1 MFTLAQTKDERKMRN
16 YAKATSEI
24 VVNGISKF
32 LFFLPALLAEAS
44 KINILAKRQQNTIS
58 ILFFIAFISQILDNL
73 PFEALLLKVHIT
85 LSYFGRESCHFECT
99 R

>member
-1 MFTLAQTKDERKMRN
+1 MVFR
-16 YAKATSEI
+16 S
-24 VVNGISKF
+24 F
-32 LFFLPALLAEAS
+32 FFFLPALLAEAS
-44 KINILAKRQQNTIS
+44 KINILAKRRQNRIS